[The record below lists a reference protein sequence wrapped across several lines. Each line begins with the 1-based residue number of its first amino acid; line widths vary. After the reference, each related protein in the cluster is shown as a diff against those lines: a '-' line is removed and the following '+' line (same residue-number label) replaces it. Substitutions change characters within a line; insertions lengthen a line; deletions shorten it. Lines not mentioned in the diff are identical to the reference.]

1 MKDWSDLYYGENFK
15 RLTQVKAKYDPEDIF
30 NFPQSIPSVYKK

>member
-15 RLTQVKAKYDPEDIF
+15 RLT
-30 NFPQSIPSVYKK
+30 